1 MKLLSIIVPSYNSQD
16 YLAQCIESL
25 LPGGED
31 VEILIINDGSKDRT
45 AEIAEEYQSKY
56 PTIVRAIHQEN
67 KGHGGAV
74 NTGIAQASGRYLKV
88 VDSDDWLDAE
98 AYPQVLETLKR
109 LVAEEQGPDLFIANY
124 IYDKQGKTNKRVIHY
139 RGIIPTNRICTWDE
153 VGTFTRGHYI
163 LMHSVIYRT
172 DLIRASGM
180 KLPEH
185 TFYVDN
191 LYVYLPLP
199 YVKNLYYLDV
209 NLYHYFIGRS
219 DQSVQEKTM
228 IKRIDQQL
236 LVNRL
241 MLNEVSLESINNPKL
256 FWYMIHYFEIVTA
269 ITSIMLVLSGTG
281 EHEEKRKALWADIE
295 RHNPLLH
302 WYLRRGIVGRAFHL
316 PRWFGRPLL
325 IALYRIA
332 QGLFGFN

>member
-109 LVAEEQGPDLFIANY
+109 LVAAEQGPDL
-124 IYDKQGKTNKRVIHY
+124 G
-139 RGIIPTNRICTWDE
+139 RG
-153 VGTFTRGHYI
+153 G
-163 LMHSVIYRT
+163 
-172 DLIRASGM
+172 
-180 KLPEH
+180 
-185 TFYVDN
+185 N
-191 LYVYLPLP
+191 LYQGPL
-199 YVKNLYYLDV
+199 Y
-209 NLYHYFIGRS
+209 
-219 DQSVQEKTM
+219 
-228 IKRIDQQL
+228 
-236 LVNRL
+236 
-241 MLNEVSLESINNPKL
+241 
-256 FWYMIHYFEIVTA
+256 
-269 ITSIMLVLSGTG
+269 
-281 EHEEKRKALWADIE
+281 IE
-295 RHNPLLH
+295 
-302 WYLRRGIVGRAFHL
+302 AFGHL
-316 PRWFGRPLL
+316 QDRPDPCFRYE
-325 IALYRIA
+325 AP
-332 QGLFGFN
+332 

>member
-16 YLAQCIESL
+16 YLEHCIESL

-31 VEILIINDGSKDRT
+31 VEILIVNDGSKDRT
-45 AEIAEEYQSKY
+45 QEIAEGYQAKY
-56 PTIVRAIHQEN
+56 PTIVRAINQVN

-74 NTGIAQASGRYLKV
+74 NTGIAHATGLYVKV

-98 AYPQVLETLKR
+98 AYPRVLQTLKNLLSR
-109 LVAEEQGPDLFIANY
+109 NEGPDLFVANY

-139 RGIIPTNRICTWDE
+139 RGIIPQDCICTWDD
-153 VGTFTRGHYI
+153 VGEFKKGHYI

-172 DLIRASGM
+172 ELLRASSLV
-180 KLPEH
+180 LPEH

-199 YVKNLYYLDV
+199 YVKTLYYMDA

-236 LVNRL
+236 LVNRT
-241 MLNEVSLESINNPKL
+241 MLNKASLESINNPKL

-269 ITSIMLVLSGTG
+269 VTSIMLVLSGTN
-281 EHEEKRKALWADIE
+281 EHQEKLKQLWHDIE
-295 RHNPLLH
+295 RHNPLLYWH
-302 WYLRRGIVGRAFHL
+302 LRRGIVGRAFHL

-325 IALYRIA
+325 IGLYRVA